1 MYSAAKSTAR
11 SIGPNLVKEGSM
23 TLDWQQVQE
32 FAPEL
37 GLVLDFIV
45 ALAAS
50 SHVILNKSDTR
61 SATAWVGLI
70 WLVPF
75 VGSLLYIFL
84 GINRIERRAKILKS
98 GVTDYS
104 VPLDEAPRSPA
115 DLDREL
121 GSSRARLIELARV
134 VAGVTG
140 RPLLVGNHVERLVD
154 GDEAYPAMIGAV
166 RDAKESIS
174 LMSYIFEAEGIGAVL
189 IDALAEAIDRG
200 VEVRVL
206 VDDVGVRYARPR
218 IHRVL
223 RKRGIPVA
231 NFLPALLP
239 RSVTHFN
246 LRNHCKVLVV
256 DGRLGFTGGMNIR
269 QASVLASKPAYPTKD
284 LHFRVLGPVVAQL
297 QEAFAR
303 DWAFTTGERLA
314 GRRWFPEL
322 RPAGETLARA
332 IADGPD
338 RDLNTLHWVFL
349 AAIGAARRSI
359 RIMTPYFLPD
369 QVLIKALHLAA
380 QRGVEV
386 DIIVPEVGNLPVV
399 RWAMW
404 GQYRQVLDD
413 GVRLWLT
420 PPPFDHSKLFVVD
433 GYWSSIGSAN
443 WDPRSLRL
451 SFELNLECYDEE
463 LGASLEDHVRNR
475 LLDARLLTVE
485 ELDGRSLFLRLRDG
499 TARLWKP
506 YL

>member
-1 MYSAAKSTAR
+1 
-11 SIGPNLVKEGSM
+11 M

-37 GLVLDFIV
+37 GVVLNFIV

-61 SATAWVGLI
+61 SATAWVGLV

-75 VGSLLYIFL
+75 LGSILYIFL
-84 GINRIERRAKILKS
+84 GINRIQRRAKVLKS
-98 GVTDYS
+98 GGTDYS

-134 VAGVTG
+134 VASVTS
-140 RPLLVGNHVERLVD
+140 RPLLVGNHVDRLVD
-154 GDEAYPAMIGAV
+154 GDEAYPAMVSAI
-166 RDAKESIS
+166 RDARESIS
-174 LMSYIFEAEGIGAVL
+174 LMSYIFEAEGVGAEL
-189 IDALAEAIDRG
+189 IDALAEAIDRR

-218 IHRVL
+218 VHRVL

-256 DGRLGFTGGMNIR
+256 DGRVGFTGGMNIR
-269 QASVLASKPAYPTKD
+269 QDSVLASKPAYPTKD

-314 GRRWFPEL
+314 GHRWFPEL
-322 RPAGETLARA
+322 APAGETLARG
-332 IADGPD
+332 INDGPD
-338 RDLNTLHWVFL
+338 RDFDTLQWVFL
-349 AAIGAARRSI
+349 AAVGAARRSI

-369 QVLIKALHLAA
+369 RVLMKALHLAA

-404 GQYRQVLDD
+404 GHYRQVLHE

-420 PPPFDHSKLFVVD
+420 PQPFDHSKLFVVD

-451 SFELNLECYDEE
+451 NFEFNLECYDEE
-463 LGASLEDHVRNR
+463 LGTSLEDHVRKR
-475 LLDARLLTVE
+475 LLDARLLTAE
-485 ELDGRSLFLRLRDG
+485 ELDSRSLFLKLRDG

>member
-1 MYSAAKSTAR
+1 
-11 SIGPNLVKEGSM
+11 M
-23 TLDWQQVQE
+23 TLDWQQVRE

-37 GLVLDFIV
+37 GVVLNVLV
-45 ALAAS
+45 ALVAS
-50 SHVILNKSDTR
+50 SHVILNKSDSR

-75 VGSLLYIFL
+75 LGSFLYIFL
-84 GINRIERRAKILKS
+84 GINRIQRRAKLLMS
-98 GVTDYS
+98 GSTDYS
-104 VPLDEAPRSPA
+104 VPLEDAPRSPA

-121 GSSRARLIELARV
+121 GSDRARLIELARV
-134 VAGVTG
+134 VGKVTG
-140 RPLLVGNHVERLVD
+140 RPLLVGNHLDRLVD
-154 GDEAYPAMIGAV
+154 GDEAYPAMIDAI
-166 RDAKESIS
+166 RDAEQSIS
-174 LMSYIFEAEGIGAVL
+174 LMSYIFEAEGTGAEL
-189 IDALAEAIDRG
+189 IDALAEAVARG

-223 RKRGIPVA
+223 AKRGVPVA

-246 LRNHCKVLVV
+246 LRNHCKVLVL

-269 QASVLASKPAYPTKD
+269 QDSVLASNPKYPTKD

-314 GRRWFPEL
+314 GQRWFPEL
-322 RPAGETLARA
+322 SPAGETLARG
-332 IADGPD
+332 ISDGPD
-338 RDLNTLHWVFL
+338 RDIDTLHWVFL

-369 QVLIKALHLAA
+369 RVLMKALHLAA

-404 GQYRQVLDD
+404 GHYRQALHE
-413 GVRLWLT
+413 GLRLWLT

-451 SFELNLECYDEE
+451 NFELNLECYDEE
-463 LGASLEDHVRNR
+463 LGSSLEDHVRMR
-475 LLDARLLTVE
+475 LKDARLLGAE
-485 ELDGRSLFLRLRDG
+485 ELDRRSLFRKLRDG
-499 TARLWKP
+499 TARLMKP

>member
-1 MYSAAKSTAR
+1 
-11 SIGPNLVKEGSM
+11 M
-23 TLDWQQVQE
+23 TLNWQQVQE
-32 FAPEL
+32 FGPEL
-37 GLVLDFIV
+37 GVALDVVL
-45 ALAAS
+45 ALAAA

-61 SATAWVGLI
+61 AATAWVALI

-75 VGSLLYIFL
+75 VGSILYVLL
-84 GINRIERRAKILKS
+84 GINRIERRARVLKS
-98 GVTDYS
+98 GATEYS

-134 VAGVTG
+134 VTSVTG
-140 RPLLVGNHVERLVD
+140 RPLLVGNQLDLLVD
-154 GDEAYPAMIGAV
+154 GDEAYPAMIA
-166 RDAKESIS
+166 AIQESTESVS
-174 LMSYIFEAEGIGAVL
+174 LLSYIFEAEGVGAELV
-189 IDALAEAIDRG
+189 DALADARARG

-223 RKRGIPVA
+223 KKRGVPVA

-246 LRNHCKVLVV
+246 LRNHCKILVV
-256 DGRLGFTGGMNIR
+256 DGRVGFTGGMNIR
-269 QASVLASKPAYPTKD
+269 QDSVLSSHPRYPTKD
-284 LHFRVLGPVVAQL
+284 LHFRVRGPVVAQL

-322 RPAGETLARA
+322 SPAGEGLARG
-332 IADGPD
+332 ITDGPD
-338 RDLNTLHWVFL
+338 RDMNKLQWVFL
-349 AAIGAARRSI
+349 AAVGAARRSI

-369 QVLIKALHLAA
+369 SVLMQALHLAA

-386 DIIVPEVGNLPVV
+386 DIILPEVGNLPVV

-404 GQYRQVLDD
+404 GNYRRVLGK

-433 GYWSSIGSAN
+433 GYWSSIGSTN

-451 SFELNLECYDEE
+451 NFEFNLECYDEE
-463 LGASLEDHVRNR
+463 LGQRLEDHVRNR
-475 LLDARLLTVE
+475 LIDARLLTVE
-485 ELDGRSLFLRLRDG
+485 ELDGRSLFQRLRDG
-499 TARLWKP
+499 TARLWTP

>member
-1 MYSAAKSTAR
+1 M
-11 SIGPNLVKEGSM
+11 
-23 TLDWQQVQE
+23 
-32 FAPEL
+32 
-37 GLVLDFIV
+37 
-45 ALAAS
+45 
-50 SHVILNKSDTR
+50 
-61 SATAWVGLI
+61 
-70 WLVPF
+70 
-75 VGSLLYIFL
+75 
-84 GINRIERRAKILKS
+84 
-98 GVTDYS
+98 
-104 VPLDEAPRSPA
+104 
-115 DLDREL
+115 
-121 GSSRARLIELARV
+121 IELARV
-134 VAGVTG
+134 VSRVTE
-140 RPLLVGNHVERLVD
+140 RPLLVGNQLELLVD
-154 GDEAYPAMIGAV
+154 GDEAYPAMIAEI
-166 RDAKESIS
+166 REAKESIS
-174 LMSYIFEAEGIGAVL
+174 LTSYIFEAEGVGAELVDVL
-189 IDALAEAIDRG
+189 VDARARG

-223 RKRGIPVA
+223 RQRGVPVA

-246 LRNHCKVLVV
+246 LRNHCKILVV
-256 DGRLGFTGGMNIR
+256 DGSVGFTGGMNIR
-269 QASVLASKPAYPTKD
+269 QDSVLSSNPRYPTKD
-284 LHFRVLGPVVAQL
+284 VHFRVRGPVVAQL

-322 RPAGETLARA
+322 VPVGETLARG
-332 IADGPD
+332 INDGPD
-338 RDLNTLHWVFL
+338 RDIDKLHWVLL

-369 QVLIKALHLAA
+369 RVLLKALHLAA

-386 DIIVPEVGNLPVV
+386 DIIVPEHGNLPVV

-404 GQYRQVLDD
+404 GQYRGVLRE

-451 SFELNLECYDEE
+451 NFEFNLECYDEE
-463 LGASLEDHVRNR
+463 LGQTLEHHVRNR
-475 LLDARLLTVE
+475 LIDARLLTME
-485 ELDGRSLFLRLRDG
+485 ELDGRSLLQRLRDG
-499 TARLWKP
+499 TARLWTP